1 MIESTESIHPMEYW
15 MQRNEESYNS
25 HLHVYPK
32 NGEKK
37 VRPIEISQFFNLETR
52 SRKRHNV
59 YNRHYF
65 NHYCRNVLKMDLCTI
80 AKVIGRD
87 HATVLHGCKMHDELS
102 KDKIYLEYITGIK
115 DAVKEIN
122 TYKKS
127 TQWRL
132 I

>member
-1 MIESTESIHPMEYW
+1 MIQTAETMHPMEFW
-15 MQRNEESYNS
+15 MQRTEENCNS
-25 HLHVYPK
+25 HLQVYPK

-65 NHYCRNVLKMDLCTI
+65 NYYCRFVLKMDLCTI
-80 AKVIGRD
+80 ANVIGRD
-87 HATVLHGCKMHDELS
+87 HATVLHSCRVHEELS
-102 KDKIYLEYITGIK
+102 KDRIYLEYITGIK
-115 DAVKEIN
+115 EAVEKIN

-127 TQWRL
+127 SQWKL